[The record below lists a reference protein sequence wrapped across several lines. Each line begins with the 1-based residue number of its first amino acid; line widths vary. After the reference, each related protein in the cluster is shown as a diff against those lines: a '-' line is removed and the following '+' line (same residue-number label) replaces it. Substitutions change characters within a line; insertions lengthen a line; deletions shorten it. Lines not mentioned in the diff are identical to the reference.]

1 MKESDVLDIN
11 IFNLTPRKDFPRGL
25 VEQIKQEIKEFDE
38 YLKSLEYNK
47 VLKGED

>member
-1 MKESDVLDIN
+1 MTL
-11 IFNLTPRKDFPRGL
+11 FGLTPRKDFPRGL

-47 VLKGED
+47 VLKGGD